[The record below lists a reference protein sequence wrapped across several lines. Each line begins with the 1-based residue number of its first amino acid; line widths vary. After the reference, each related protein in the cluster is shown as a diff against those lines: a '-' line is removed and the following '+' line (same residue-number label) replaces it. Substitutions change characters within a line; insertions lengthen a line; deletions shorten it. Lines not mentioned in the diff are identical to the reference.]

1 MVNWTKWLS
10 GRGREG
16 RGECGLAE
24 RKEESKRSSV
34 VLTQPLQSV
43 FSLTLLKRET
53 ISLTIVTHSLHLDPC
68 CLAQQCS
75 GWGMGG
81 VCGTG

>member
-24 RKEESKRSSV
+24 HREESERSAA

-43 FSLTLLKRET
+43 
-53 ISLTIVTHSLHLDPC
+53 
-68 CLAQQCS
+68 CLQFAA
-75 GWGMGG
+75 
-81 VCGTG
+81 